1 MKTRPKE
8 LTFLALFLFA
18 IAVGLP
24 VQVMVLYGHPPS
36 EMLAVLGKLTPL
48 NWAILL
54 LAPVVGAMVL
64 RAHAWSRYAVPF
76 FGMLVVY
83 NNWFVSEVG
92 ADYDS
97 TSVKIS
103 TGVFLLAL
111 SAVFTRDV
119 REILTHPEKR
129 WWLTPLRKRV
139 ELPIRVCFFAK
150 RGDDSI
156 SSSEFYAKTF
166 DVSRG
171 GTFVNLDDDDLALMS
186 EETLRN
192 LQVGTQCYISITL
205 KDLCFLQCR
214 AEIVRRSDGRGHYP
228 GGVGLRFLGLSWN
241 DENILRDH
249 LKRARPATQG
259 KMKPAHA
266 KAAA

>member
-24 VQVMVLYGHPPS
+24 VQVMVLYNHPPS
-36 EMLAVLGKLTPL
+36 EFLSVLGKLTPL

-54 LAPVVGAMVL
+54 LAPVVGVMVM
-64 RAHAWSRYAVPF
+64 RAHSWSRYAVPF

-92 ADYDS
+92 ADYD
-97 TSVKIS
+97 TTYIKVS

-111 SAVFTRDV
+111 ATIFTKDV

-139 ELPIRVCFFAK
+139 ELPIRVCFFSK
-150 RGDDSI
+150 RGGDSV
-156 SSSEFYAKTF
+156 SSCEFYARTF
-166 DVSRG
+166 DVSQG
-171 GTFVNLDDDDLALMS
+171 GAFVNLDDDDMALMT
-186 EETLRN
+186 EETLQN
-192 LQVGTQCYISITL
+192 LNVGTQCYISITL
-205 KDLCFLQCR
+205 KDLCYLQCR
-214 AEIVRRSDGRGHYP
+214 AEIVRRSDGGGRYP
-228 GGVGLRFLGLSWN
+228 GGVGLRFLGLNWN
-241 DENILRDH
+241 DERTLREH
-249 LKRARPATQG
+249 LKRAIPIKELKPAT
-259 KMKPAHA
+259 A